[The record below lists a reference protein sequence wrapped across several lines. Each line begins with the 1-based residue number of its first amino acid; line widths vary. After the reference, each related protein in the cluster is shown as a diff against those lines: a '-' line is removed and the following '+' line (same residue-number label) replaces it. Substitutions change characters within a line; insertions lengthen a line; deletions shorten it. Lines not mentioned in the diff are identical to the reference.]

1 MRTAL
6 WKATLV
12 VALKELR
19 TGSRDRQT
27 VVYAVV
33 LPLCLYPLVLWC
45 LVQGSLFIQGRA
57 ERTEVQVGL
66 ASSQPASL
74 PPELVDALRTSPAD
88 PLAPAQGGPGIEPLM
103 IASAH
108 TSMTPAEARAWSR
121 GEAHMRAPHAVLW
134 IPGPED
140 SEAHAQLF
148 FDATSSRS
156 QLASERITTRLEAFA
171 RDRRRADLDALGIE
185 PGVLLPFE
193 VETRNVAAPADVLS
207 TTLALV
213 LPMLL
218 VMMCVMGAFFPAVDL
233 TAGEK
238 ERNTAET
245 TLLLPV
251 PRLAVHQGKILAV
264 CVSAMLAT
272 GLNLLA
278 LALSVGHLL
287 EMIGD
292 GAGVTLTEF
301 PFLSLLAI
309 SPLAVLFAFFVSAVL
324 TGVSSLTNNFKEGQA
339 LLGPVQMAFL
349 LPAMAGLVPGMH
361 LTLPLAC
368 VPVVNVVLAFRSLL
382 QGELLP
388 AEYAVTALSLLFF
401 GLLATRLAVLLLSR
415 ESAQFERV
423 SIRKLSTLLHS
434 PSHAE

>member
-6 WKATLV
+6 WKATLL

-45 LVQGSLFIQGRA
+45 LVQGSLFVQGRA
-57 ERTEVQVGL
+57 ERTEVELGIAAAAPDRL
-66 ASSQPASL
+66 PA
-74 PPELVDALRTSPAD
+74 ELIDALRTSPTAEG
-88 PLAPAQGGPGIEPLM
+88 PAIEPV
-103 IASAH
+103 AV
-108 TSMTPAEARAWSR
+108 AEARTAMDLEAARAWLAA
-121 GEAHMRAPHAVLW
+121 EERAPDAVLW
-134 IPGPED
+134 IPAPD
-140 SEAHAQLF
+140 SAEQARLLY
-148 FDATSSRS
+148 DATDSRS
-156 QLASERITTRLEAFA
+156 MLASERTADRLAAFVVA
-171 RDRRRADLDALGIE
+171 QRAAELQVAGLAPNAL
-185 PGVLLPFE
+185 VPFE
-193 VETRNVAAPADVLS
+193 VEVADVAAPADLLGSTLS
-207 TTLALV
+207 LV

-238 ERNTAET
+238 ERHTAET

-251 PRLAVHQGKILAV
+251 PRQAVHQGKILAV
-264 CVSAMLAT
+264 CASAMLAT
-272 GLNLLA
+272 GLNLVA

-287 EMIGD
+287 EMLGD
-292 GAGVTLTEF
+292 GAGLELREF
-301 PFLSLLAI
+301 PFMSLLAI

-324 TGVSSLTNNFKEGQA
+324 TGVASLTNNFKEGQA

-349 LPAMAGLVPGMH
+349 LPAMIGLVPGVH
-361 LTLPLAC
+361 LTLTLAC

-388 AEYAVTALSLLFF
+388 AEYAVCALSLLFF

-415 ESAQFERV
+415 ECAQFERI
-423 SIRKLSTLLHS
+423 SIRKLSSLLRS